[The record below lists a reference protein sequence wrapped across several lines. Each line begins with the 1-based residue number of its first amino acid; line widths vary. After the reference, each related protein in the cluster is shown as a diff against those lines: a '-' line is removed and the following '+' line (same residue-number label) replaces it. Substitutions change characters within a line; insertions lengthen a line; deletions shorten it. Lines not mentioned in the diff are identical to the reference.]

1 MLPEQKKKRQM
12 ALGSIISFKITGIY
26 VHFQGLYDLTGGY
39 PHVSFARKKN
49 THTTYGCFWLP
60 MKRHRAC
67 ECRPLFRDY
76 HRMPSADNF
85 RMDSNRYP
93 EGRLSPCF
101 CFSHMSGPTPGWAAV
116 SCQAHASVEDSIR
129 AAAAQ
134 GTWSLWWRGGRT
146 GVRPGPCIS
155 NMSGAYRR

>member
-1 MLPEQKKKRQM
+1 MEHSSERGPRSVGNVGDLGRVTGEFRVVPEQRQKYNVRCTQSTNPSMLAKCCRSKKKRQM

-101 CFSHMSGPTPGWAAV
+101 CFSHMSGPTPG
-116 SCQAHASVEDSIR
+116 
-129 AAAAQ
+129 
-134 GTWSLWWRGGRT
+134 
-146 GVRPGPCIS
+146 
-155 NMSGAYRR
+155 